1 MPEGARPVAILCLG
15 HVDHFYSEPMLE
27 TERWASRLP
36 LADCVFENRWP
47 RDDPARE

>member
-1 MPEGARPVAILCLG
+1 
-15 HVDHFYSEPMLE
+15 MLE

-47 RDDPARE
+47 QDEPAQE